1 MELNGDLHLAA
12 PRARVWEG
20 LNDAEILVRCIP
32 GCESMEVTSPT
43 ERTARV
49 AVKVGPVRAKFSGHV
64 RMEDIR
70 PGEGCSLI
78 FEGSGGAA
86 GMAKG
91 QSAISLADEDGGT
104 RLRYTVQASVG
115 GKLGQ
120 VGGRMID
127 TAAKQMADQF
137 FAAFQ
142 EAVAPPAVEEVEA
155 AAVIAMAPAPEAP
168 APAEAVAPAAPAQ
181 PEEAAGVAPAGG
193 ATPAMPAAVEAVALP
208 ATVAAP
214 APTPA
219 APAPAASAASA
230 TAPVSPAP
238 PRIVRAP
245 APPAP
250 PPVGEGVRVLWF
262 VLGALSTGFG
272 VWIASLI
279 SH

>member
-1 MELNGDLHLAA
+1 MELNGDLHIAA
-12 PRARVWEG
+12 PRDRVWEG
-20 LNDAEILVRCIP
+20 LNDAEVLVRCIP
-32 GCESMEVTSPT
+32 GCETLEVTSPT

-49 AVKVGPVRAKFSGHV
+49 MVKVGPVRAKFSGHV

-70 PGEGCSLI
+70 PGEGCTLL

-91 QSAISLADEDGGT
+91 QSAIQLADEDGGT

-137 FAAFQ
+137 FAAFNG
-142 EAVAPPAVEEVEA
+142 AVAEPAVEA
-155 AAVIAMAPAPEAP
+155 Q
-168 APAEAVAPAAPAQ
+168 APAE
-181 PEEAAGVAPAGG
+181 
-193 ATPAMPAAVEAVALP
+193 
-208 ATVAAP
+208 
-214 APTPA
+214 A
-219 APAPAASAASA
+219 APAPAPAAVEVEPA
-230 TAPVSPAP
+230 PPAEAAAGTPAVTAPSPATTSP
-238 PRIVRAP
+238 PAAAAAPRIVRAP
-245 APPAP
+245 APAAP
-250 PPVGEGVRVLWF
+250 PPLGEGVRVLWF
-262 VLGALSTGFG
+262 ALGALSTGFG